1 MNIGIFVT
9 SVKPKGVSQARFQGA
24 VFEGLRRL
32 GATRYRFF
40 VLSHEVPPDMAD
52 DAMFSYVQVVRER
65 RGAQALKSL
74 KQGVGRSLLL
84 FLRLCAMGG
93 SSWAQWLR
101 KWMVTEPRYF
111 QQLRSLNLRLLWNMN
126 THELPTYLPFIRN
139 IWDINHRI
147 HPMFPEFSYTRFTF
161 EQLDES
167 MEASLAKASYIIS
180 GTQEGK
186 NQLVNIY
193 GAYEG
198 KVRVVPFPTPLLP
211 TAGNDLPLSG
221 GFTSSQPY
229 IFYPARFWPHKNH
242 VVIVAALASLKDS
255 GTRLECVFSGP
266 DEGNLGY
273 VMRYARERGVED
285 QIHYVGKVSD
295 KDLAKLYVNAIALVY
310 ASCVGPDNLP
320 PLEAMS
326 LRCPVVTAEV
336 PGAREQYGD
345 ACLFFPPTDSAVL
358 AGHLSKILSS
368 PATREELITK
378 GSTRASS
385 WTVDDYAA
393 SVMSIID
400 EFAQIAAAWDSG
412 EPQFT

>member
-1 MNIGIFVT
+1 M
-9 SVKPKGVSQARFQGA
+9 
-24 VFEGLRRL
+24 
-32 GATRYRFF
+32 
-40 VLSHEVPPDMAD
+40 
-52 DAMFSYVQVVRER
+52 
-65 RGAQALKSL
+65 
-74 KQGVGRSLLL
+74 
-84 FLRLCAMGG
+84 
-93 SSWAQWLR
+93 
-101 KWMVTEPRYF
+101 
-111 QQLRSLNLRLLWNMN
+111 
-126 THELPTYLPFIRN
+126 
-139 IWDINHRI
+139 
-147 HPMFPEFSYTRFTF
+147 
-161 EQLDES
+161 
-167 MEASLAKASYIIS
+167 
-180 GTQEGK
+180 
-186 NQLVNIY
+186 
-193 GAYEG
+193 
-198 KVRVVPFPTPLLP
+198 
-211 TAGNDLPLSG
+211 
-221 GFTSSQPY
+221 
-229 IFYPARFWPHKNH
+229 
-242 VVIVAALASLKDS
+242 
-255 GTRLECVFSGP
+255 FSGP